1 MASERIIDQLNVQLN
16 RELYSGYLYLSMCAY
31 FNEKGLPG
39 FAHWMRV
46 QAQEEL
52 THAMKFFDYITKS
65 GGRVKLA
72 TIQVPPLEWQSVEEV
87 FRETLAHEQKVT
99 SYINQLV
106 DLAIQ
111 EKDHAT
117 NNFLQWFVSEQ
128 VEEEENGRNILDR
141 LRLVGEDKGSLFMLD
156 RELAQRVFV
165 PPAQER

>member
-39 FAHWMRV
+39 FANWMRV

-128 VEEEENGRNILDR
+128 VEEEENARNILDR

-165 PPAQER
+165 SPAQER